1 MLHLCN
7 SAMAQT
13 YLLLEIARKM
23 GVEID
28 PEFEVPQLGPE
39 WLIETGRQFGMR
51 RSDEEDDHP
60 NILAT
65 LLASVLP
72 GENE

>member
-1 MLHLCN
+1 
-7 SAMAQT
+7 MANT
-13 YLLLEIARKM
+13 YLLVQIARKM

-28 PEFEVPQLGPE
+28 PEFESPQIGSE

-51 RSDEEDDHP
+51 RSDEDDDQP
-60 NILAT
+60 DILAT

-72 GENE
+72 GEN